1 MSHCPYCRQPAH
13 TRTSRYVS
21 ENLKQ
26 RYHQCTSLECSAT
39 FRTSETLDGVI
50 RQPAMPENAVA
61 LLTAGETP

>member
-1 MSHCPYCRQPAH
+1 MFHCPYCRQPAH

-21 ENLKQ
+21 DNIKQ

-39 FRTSETLDGVI
+39 FRTSEMLDGVI

-61 LLTAGETP
+61 LLTAGERP